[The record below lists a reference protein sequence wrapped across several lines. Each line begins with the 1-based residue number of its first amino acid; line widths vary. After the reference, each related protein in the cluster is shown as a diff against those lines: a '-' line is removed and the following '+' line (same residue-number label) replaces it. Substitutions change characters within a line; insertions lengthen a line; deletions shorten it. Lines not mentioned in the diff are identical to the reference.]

1 MKMKYL
7 ARNEPLRW
15 SAAFCSIGIIAGL
28 SEGIIQWVRMLLEV
42 PDPMRVEI
50 VWVTPL
56 FYGVLGL
63 FLGLFLGVAYSILIG
78 RLNVPVNIRKWLP
91 LISLGL
97 IIFLS
102 FYNLITLLF
111 KSGMWALALLSL
123 GFATQIVLFLNKR
136 KQGAVRFLAAQF
148 YFWAGLVIVLA
159 VGISAIKWI
168 STRIRLANLPPAPA
182 SSPNVILITLD
193 TLRADHLSTY
203 GYNRQTSPNLDQ
215 FAAEGV
221 KFDQAYSTA
230 PWTLPSHA
238 TIMTGLYTSQ
248 TQAEA
253 TTGGRLDEKFQT
265 LAEGFSSQGYETSA
279 VIANEFACT
288 EGLGFGQGFD
298 YFNGLFWNIPDSIR
312 MTSFGK
318 ALFWKIK
325 LSPVLEPYQL
335 GRKKASDVNAIF
347 LRWLNHRS
355 NRPFFAWLNYFD
367 PHDPYFAPPPFDK
380 LYGSIPAS
388 GQAGSF
394 GDIGASDWGGTL
406 SPEETQ
412 WQMDHY
418 DAAITYMDAELGKLF
433 AGLRQEGLY
442 DNTIIVITSDHGEA
456 FGEHGLYG
464 HANSLYQ
471 EEIKVPLFIRYPKS
485 IPAGEQ
491 VKDIVSLRDL
501 AATITDLAGL
511 NLPEPFP
518 GVTLFADNQDMA
530 VAELYQNPYQPSSH
544 PVAHSDLSSITTA
557 QWQAIFMANKTEL
570 YASGDTRQQNDLAAD
585 QSRSQVLSDL
595 KREME
600 QILLLSANSKLGDKS
615 STEYEF
621 TSQK

>member
-1 MKMKYL
+1 MKIKNF
-7 ARNEPLRW
+7 AGNESLRW
-15 SAAFCSIGIIAGL
+15 SAAFCSIGVIAGL
-28 SEGIIQWVRMLLEV
+28 SEGIIQWVRMLLGV

-63 FLGLFLGVAYSILIG
+63 FFGLFLGFAYSFLK
-78 RLNVPVNIRKWLP
+78 RLNVPENIRKWIP
-91 LISLGL
+91 LVSLGL
-97 IIFLS
+97 IIFLGL
-102 FYNLITLLF
+102 YNLITLLF
-111 KSGMWALALLSL
+111 KSGVWALALLSL
-123 GFATQIVLFLNKR
+123 GLTTQIVLFLNQR
-136 KQGAVRFLAAQF
+136 KHGAVRFLAAQSF
-148 YFWAGLVIVLA
+148 FWIGLVIVVA

-168 STRIRLANLPPAPA
+168 SSRIRLANLPPTPA
-182 SSPNVILITLD
+182 SAPNVILITLD

-203 GYNRQTSPNLDQ
+203 GYDRQTSPNLDQ

-265 LAEGFSSQGYETSA
+265 LAEAFSSQGYETGA

-288 EGLGFGQGFD
+288 EELGFGQGFN

-312 MTSFGK
+312 MTSLGK

-325 LSPVLEPYQL
+325 LSPALEPYQL

-367 PHDPYFAPPPFDK
+367 PHDPYFAPPPFDQ

-418 DAAITYMDAELGKLF
+418 DASITYMDAELGKLF
-433 AGLRQEGLY
+433 AALRQSGLY

-501 AATITDLAGL
+501 ARTITDLAGL
-511 NLPEPFP
+511 KPPEPFP
-518 GVTLFADNQDMA
+518 GASLFTDTQDMA
-530 VAELYQNPYQPSSH
+530 VAELYQNPYQPASH

-557 QWQAIFMANKTEL
+557 QWQAIFMNNKTEL
-570 YASGDTRQQNDLAAD
+570 YASGDARQQVDLASD
-585 QSRSQVLSDL
+585 LSRSQVISDL
-595 KREME
+595 KKEME
-600 QILLLSANSKLGDKS
+600 QILLQSANSKLGDKPS
-615 STEYEF
+615 IEYEF
-621 TSQK
+621 NP